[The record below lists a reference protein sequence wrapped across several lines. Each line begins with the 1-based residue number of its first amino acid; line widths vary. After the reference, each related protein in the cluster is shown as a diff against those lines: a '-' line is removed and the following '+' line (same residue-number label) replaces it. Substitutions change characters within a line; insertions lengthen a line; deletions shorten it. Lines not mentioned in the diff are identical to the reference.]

1 MAQHHQNQP
10 IVIPMEDDILHTQS
24 HPSSVRMGA
33 GCTAGLSIQQYS
45 LSPAQCDERNV
56 PMTITLP
63 PQAQQQGATALLPTL
78 STLWVPLD
86 ETIGQ
91 WAAFAHEAITVSALL
106 ATGTAFHGLAWET
119 KALRHYT
126 WAVQERERGRLR
138 KAVHWLERAV
148 QDLDCAIDQWQQ
160 VLAWLDLAGND
171 DQQQDPAC
179 LDTIR
184 TLMGQVHEHQARRRA
199 LHQQV
204 QQEYID
210 VKQLRQQEHAA
221 HTNNHEEEG
230 TQR

>member
-1 MAQHHQNQP
+1 
-10 IVIPMEDDILHTQS
+10 
-24 HPSSVRMGA
+24 
-33 GCTAGLSIQQYS
+33 
-45 LSPAQCDERNV
+45 
-56 PMTITLP
+56 MTTTLP
-63 PQAQQQGATALLPTL
+63 PQPPRQQQEHAVVSPNLSSLSTL

-91 WAAFAHEAITVSALL
+91 WAAFAQEALTVSALV

-138 KAVHWLERAV
+138 KVAHWLERAM

-160 VLAWLDLAGND
+160 VLSWLHLAGND
-171 DQQQDPAC
+171 EQQDPAS
-179 LDTIR
+179 LDSIR
-184 TLMGQVHEHQARRRA
+184 SLMGQANEHQARRRA

-204 QQEYID
+204 QQEY
-210 VKQLRQQEHAA
+210 VSAKQLRQQEHPA
-221 HTNNHEEEG
+221 HTGNREEEG